1 MEVQMSEGTE
11 TVAVGVED
19 KRVVLKFPKPISW
32 AALDPD
38 TALAVG
44 EEMARSAYTVKY
56 GKAPSQGSTLSR
68 EIRNAIITRTMHV
81 IRSTQAQKKSARYVA
96 EAVVDTVLSQV
107 L

>member
-1 MEVQMSEGTE
+1 MSEGTE

-56 GKAPSQGSTLSR
+56 DRKALHYQEKFVMPLSLVQC
-68 EIRNAIITRTMHV
+68 T
-81 IRSTQAQKKSARYVA
+81 
-96 EAVVDTVLSQV
+96 
-107 L
+107 